1 MNHCIARLMFR
12 ILGNKLLSQI
22 AQIYLS
28 VHFCIMR
35 VNVLTLLVH
44 VSDGDEITIFDSSD
58 VSFAIQTCNR
68 QLKLVL
74 YGKQLGFLQ

>member
-1 MNHCIARLMFR
+1 MF
-12 ILGNKLLSQI
+12 GNFGKSNPDSEQSNLLISTF
-22 AQIYLS
+22 
-28 VHFCIMR
+28 FCIMR
-35 VNVLTLLVH
+35 ANDLTSLVH

-74 YGKQLGFLQ
+74 YGKQLGFLR